1 MVEVLSPGLSQ
12 NGHAPPSHD
21 DNVASLARML
31 LASSMASNQEDKMMS
46 REERH
51 AMLKEISQH
60 QAIKDELNKKR
71 GGWRTPRRGWSITD
85 SPVASSHV
93 SPAPNAS
100 QYPAPPMEKQASN
113 TPSSSSISPVPE
125 QGEFAAQEMK
135 HAPHPPQVR
144 RPPLPPPRRS
154 YSVMD
159 YEPPPRTHR
168 PSAHM
173 DIFDL
178 PIELHYAIFDHLD
191 PIDSACLGLTNSHFY
206 DIHRR
211 MHGIVPLSSHRSGPN
226 DLEWAFYLASRRIP
240 QSSSGTSTPTTTT
253 TTTDGQEH
261 ARHLEG
267 MRLKG
272 QVYCR
277 KCGHYRCQLYRHL
290 RVWMGPEREYCE
302 VTKKYGRRAPDG
314 AADHCSIK
322 SPKHPHRCG
331 RHSAKPPQPSR

>member
-1 MVEVLSPGLSQ
+1 MVEVLSPGLAQ
-12 NGHAPPSHD
+12 NGAASHAQDHA

-31 LASSMASNQEDKMMS
+31 LASSIASNQEDKMMS

-51 AMLKEISQH
+51 AMLKEMSQH

-85 SPVASSHV
+85 SPVASSQN

-100 QYPAPPMEKQASN
+100 PYPAPPAPQSAERQSTA
-113 TPSSSSISPVPE
+113 ISPVPE
-125 QGEFAAQEMK
+125 QGEFPATEMK
-135 HAPHPPQVR
+135 DASHPPQSHR

-168 PSAHM
+168 PSARM

-178 PIELHYAIFDHLD
+178 PVELHWTIFDYLD

-206 DIHRR
+206 DIHRHR
-211 MHGIVPLSSHRSGPN
+211 HGAVPLSSHRTGPN
-226 DLEWAFYLASRRIP
+226 DLEWAFYLASRRVKTNE
-240 QSSSGTSTPTTTT
+240 SSTSAASDDAET
-253 TTTDGQEH
+253 QEH
-261 ARHLEG
+261 DQKHLEG
-267 MRLKG
+267 LRLKG

-290 RVWMGPEREYCE
+290 REWMGPDREYCE
-302 VTKKYGRRAPDG
+302 VTKKYGRRAPED

-331 RHSAKPPQPSR
+331 RHSARRSPSPK

>member
-1 MVEVLSPGLSQ
+1 MVEVLSPGLAQ
-12 NGHAPPSHD
+12 NGHSNPSHD

-31 LASSMASNQEDKMMS
+31 LASSIASNQEDKMMS
-46 REERH
+46 REERV
-51 AMLKEISQH
+51 AMMKEISQH

-85 SPVASSHV
+85 SPVASSQA

-100 QYPAPPMEKQASN
+100 PYPAPPMEKQ
-113 TPSSSSISPVPE
+113 PSSSNSGAISPVPE
-125 QGEFAAQEMK
+125 QGELPAQEMR
-135 HAPHPPQVR
+135 HSQHPPQVR

-154 YSVMD
+154 YSVME

-168 PSAHM
+168 PSARM

-178 PIELHYAIFDHLD
+178 PAELHYTIFDYLD
-191 PIDSACLGLTNSHFY
+191 PIDSACLGVTNTHFY

-211 MHGIVPLSSHRSGPN
+211 MHGSVPLSSHRTGPN
-226 DLEWAFYLASRRIP
+226 DLEWAFYLASRKTGP
-240 QSSSGTSTPTTTT
+240 SGSGSSTPTTETH
-253 TTTDGQEH
+253 DQPH
-261 ARHLEG
+261 HLEG

-290 RVWMGPEREYCE
+290 RAWMGPDREYCE
-302 VTKKYGRRAPDG
+302 VTKKYGRKAPED
-314 AADHCSIK
+314 APDHCSIK

-331 RHSAKPPQPSR
+331 RHAAKPPQSPTK

>member
-1 MVEVLSPGLSQ
+1 MVEVLSPGPGQ
-12 NGHAPPSHD
+12 NGHATPTHD
-21 DNVASLARML
+21 DNVASLARMI
-31 LASSMASNQEDKMMS
+31 LASSIASNQEDKMMS

-51 AMLKEISQH
+51 AMMKEISQH
-60 QAIKDELNKKR
+60 QAIKDELHKKR

-85 SPVASSHV
+85 SPVASSQG

-100 QYPAPPMEKQASN
+100 PYPAPSMESQTSTTSN
-113 TPSSSSISPVPE
+113 SSSISSVPE
-125 QGEFAAQEMK
+125 QGELPATEMK
-135 HAPHPPQVR
+135 NAPHPPQVR

-154 YSVMD
+154 YSVME

-168 PSAHM
+168 PSARM

-178 PIELHYAIFDHLD
+178 PIELHYTIMDYLD
-191 PIDSACLGLTNSHFY
+191 PMDSACLGLTNSHFY

-211 MHGIVPLSSHRSGPN
+211 MHGSVPLSSHRDGPN
-226 DLEWAFYLASRRIP
+226 DLEWAFYLASRRVP
-240 QSSSGTSTPTTTT
+240 QSSSGTSTPTTESHS
-253 TTTDGQEH
+253 QPH
-261 ARHLEG
+261 PLEG

-290 RVWMGPEREYCE
+290 REWMGPDREYCE
-302 VTKKYGRRAPDG
+302 VTKKYGRRAPED

-331 RHSAKPPQPSR
+331 RHSAKPTQPSAK